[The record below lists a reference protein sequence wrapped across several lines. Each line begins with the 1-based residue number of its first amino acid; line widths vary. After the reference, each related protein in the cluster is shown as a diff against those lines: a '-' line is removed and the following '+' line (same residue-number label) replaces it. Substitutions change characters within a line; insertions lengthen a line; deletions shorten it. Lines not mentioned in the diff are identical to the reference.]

1 MRWTNCI
8 SIFALVDLLVHK
20 TNVHGLTNESASA
33 SSRSRSS
40 ISSCSQVP
48 LWTKSKIDVWNNV
61 IDVDHIAASLH
72 EESRRIGLGHKVFS
86 RPSIAASLSNNNI
99 IEKTLDSILTELNDN
114 AKYVEYWTRR
124 EWRSIHAHADVDEYR
139 AKEEHKA
146 GEINDFRYPR
156 NGHVLYLQVGTQ
168 VKAPTCVFLNR
179 TSGGDLLRKQLND
192 SENDELNVAEED
204 NVDLITVPAVP
215 GRLLRFQGNFLH
227 AVPRPTD
234 FWLLKFVK
242 GSQTFEPEEEWGRS
256 VVLFNTWND
265 EPPLGLP
272 VDENDEDH
280 SFGESDSVEENDDT
294 KRVRYNCNKMHEWI
308 PAPVELHSTSL
319 EEQQQRVSTKV
330 WLLGDYR
337 RRDYK
342 MQTVKLE
349 AEEGLRKA
357 LYQGK
362 DVMYTKL
369 TIPV

>member
-1 MRWTNCI
+1 MDKFYV
-8 SIFALVDLLVHK
+8 SIFALVALLVHQ
-20 TNVHGLTNESASA
+20 TNALGLTNESAGT
-33 SSRSRSS
+33 SSRSRSP
-40 ISSCSQVP
+40 SSCSQAP
-48 LWTKSKIDVWNNV
+48 SSTKGKIDVWNNV
-61 IDVDHIAASLH
+61 IDVDHIAPSLH
-72 EESRRIGLGHKVFS
+72 EESRRLGLGHKVFS
-86 RPSIAASLSNNNI
+86 RPLIAASLSNNNI
-99 IEKTLDSILTELNDN
+99 IEQTLDSILTELNDD

-139 AKEEHKA
+139 AKEEQKL
-146 GEINDFRYPR
+146 GEINDFCYPR
-156 NGHVLYLQVGTQ
+156 NGHVLYLQVGNQ
-168 VKAPTCVFLNR
+168 VRGPTCVFLNR
-179 TSGGDLLRKQLND
+179 RSGGDLLRKQLNG
-192 SENDELNVAEED
+192 SEIDELNVAEED
-204 NVDLITVPAVP
+204 KVELITVPAVP
-215 GRLLRFQGNFLH
+215 GRLLRFQGDYLH

-242 GSQTFEPEEEWGRS
+242 GSPTFEPEEEWGRS

-272 VDENDEDH
+272 VDVIDEDH
-280 SFGESDSVEENDDT
+280 SFSENDSVEENEDV
-294 KRVRYNCNKMHEWI
+294 KKMRYNCNKMHEWF
-308 PAPVELHSTSL
+308 PVQVALHSESL

-349 AEEGLRKA
+349 ATEGLRKA
-357 LYQGK
+357 LYEGK